1 MARLEGR
8 LPSKH
13 ERRLVVEYVIGQP
26 SPEELQSLAHM
37 ALPVK
42 AWQLKVMLEM
52 RFAGPRATYGL

>member
-13 ERRLVVEYVIGQP
+13 ERRLVVEYVIGQA

-37 ALPVK
+37 ALLVK
-42 AWQLKVMLEM
+42 AWQLTVMLG
-52 RFAGPRATYGL
+52 RCVCGTKSYLRL